1 MDWSKL
7 YSVPQI
13 SAEEAVTHIKDND
26 LVVVAHAAG
35 APQLCVDALMNNYQA
50 YHNVRVFHMLTLG
63 KGICNPPEMAG
74 HLQHITNFIGG
85 NMRQAMKENR
95 VDFFPGY
102 FSEVPAMMEPGELLH
117 PDVALIQVSYPN
129 AEGDCSF
136 GVSCD
141 YTKPAAEKAKVVIA
155 EMNAQMPFIGGDNL
169 IHISKMN
176 YVVKADYP
184 LHYIAPTE
192 IKEVEESIGR
202 YCAKLVDDGDTLQ
215 LGIGAIPD
223 AVLLFLKDKKD
234 LGIHSEMVSDGV
246 VELVNSGVI
255 NGSRKQINKGK
266 IVATFLMGTQVLY
279 DFVHNNNDVEMYPV
293 DYVNDPWVIA
303 QNDHVVS
310 INSCVEVDLM
320 GQVVSE
326 SIGARQI
333 SGVGGQI
340 DFVRGAARSKGGK
353 SIIAMPSTAG
363 HGKLSRI
370 VPIISEGA
378 AVTTSRNDVDYIVT
392 EYGIAKLKGKTLRER
407 AEALIAIA
415 HPSFRPELEAV
426 YREKYS
432 H

>member
-1 MDWSKL
+1 MDWTKL
-7 YSVPQI
+7 YNIPEVTV
-13 SAEEAVTHIKDND
+13 EEAVAHIKDND
-26 LVVVAHAAG
+26 LVVVSHAAG
-35 APQLCVDALMNNYQA
+35 VPQLCVDALIKNHSA

-63 KGICNPPEMAG
+63 KGICDAPEAAG

-85 NMRQAMKENR
+85 NMRQAMKEKR

-102 FSEVPAMMEPGELLH
+102 FSEVPSLMEPGKLLD

-129 AEGDCSF
+129 EEGYCSY

-141 YTKPAAEKAKVVIA
+141 YTKPAAEHAKIVIA
-155 EMNAQMPFIGGDNL
+155 EMNRQMPFVGGDNL
-169 IHISKMN
+169 IHISKIS
-176 YVVKADYP
+176 YIVKADYP
-184 LHYIAPTE
+184 LHTIAPTE
-192 IKEVEESIGR
+192 IKEVEEAIGR
-202 YCAKLVDDGDTLQ
+202 HCAQLVHDGDTLQ

-246 VELVNSGVI
+246 LELVKAGVI
-255 NGSRKQINKGK
+255 NGKRKKINPEK
-266 IVATFLMGTQVLY
+266 IVATFLMGTQALY
-279 DFVHNNNDVEMYPV
+279 DFANKNDAVEMYPV

-303 QNDHVVS
+303 QNDNVVS

-326 SIGARQI
+326 SIGLRQI
-333 SGVGGQI
+333 SGPGGQV
-340 DFVRGAARSKGGK
+340 DFVRGAARSKGGR
-353 SIIAMPSTAG
+353 SIIAMPSTASRG
-363 HGKLSRI
+363 TTSRI
-370 VPIISEGA
+370 VPLVAEGA

-415 HPSFRPELEAV
+415 HPMFREELQRAYAE
-426 YREKYS
+426 RFD
-432 H
+432 